1 MRDRSGTLW
10 VGSLT
15 DGVSRAN
22 LGYHGFERFV
32 PRDIDPDFVKS
43 SNFVRSVGA
52 AANNQLWLALDDGL
66 ALFDPARREMV
77 RTWSATPKRPGA
89 LSSNVI
95 YSTYQAP
102 DGVLWIGTSEGL
114 NRLDTPDAPFKVIHF
129 GSKTTDFINTIAPG
143 RGGVLWLGTGTAMLA
158 GAETG

>member
-22 LGYHGFERFV
+22 LGYHGFDRFV

-43 SNFVRSVGA
+43 SNFVRSIGA
-52 AANNQLWLALDDGL
+52 APQNRLWLALDDGL
-66 ALFDPARREMV
+66 ALFDPATRKLV
-77 RTWSATPKRPGA
+77 KTYHADPKQPGA

-95 YSTYQAP
+95 YTIYQAP
-102 DGVLWIGTSEGL
+102 EGTLWIGSSAGL
-114 NRLDTPDAPFKVIHF
+114 
-129 GSKTTDFINTIAPG
+129 
-143 RGGVLWLGTGTAMLA
+143 
-158 GAETG
+158 